1 MCPVTIASFSHQN
14 YKVVIFISMTFN
26 WYFTY
31 NPNLGYVYQVDKKMQ
46 ESTTLQIVQ
55 RSTKQIIMSLAMCSN

>member
-1 MCPVTIASFSHQN
+1 
-14 YKVVIFISMTFN
+14 MTFN